1 MADTKISALPSGAPA
16 QAADEY
22 IVARSGANYK
32 LTLTNIAASMPPIG
46 ATTPNTGVFT
56 TVTATTANA
65 TTVDATNVEVTNIK
79 AKDGTAAISIAD
91 STGAVTVSTKAEF
104 ADGSASAPAITN
116 TGDTNTG
123 VYFPAADEVAVA
135 VGGSVAAAFNSN
147 GLFFRNRIING
158 DMRIDQRNAGA
169 AVTINGTANT
179 YTVDRW
185 VASGQATDG
194 VYTVDQVTD
203 APTGGGFT
211 NSLKITVTTADA
223 SIGASQIYTFGQ
235 FIEGLNTADLMW
247 GSASARAVTLSFWV
261 QASVTGT
268 YSVALKNSDANR
280 AYVATYA
287 INSANTW
294 EYKTITVPGDTTG
307 TWLTDTG
314 RGIGVRFNLGA
325 GTDYNATANSW
336 TATNGFS
343 VSGQVQ
349 LISTLNA
356 TFFITGVQLESGSVA
371 TPFERRPY
379 GTELNLCYRY
389 YYRLTPGVVNGLFAT
404 AYVVLTNF
412 ALGQTQFPVPMRVR
426 PTALE
431 QSGTANQYEVAH
443 ANTTT
448 TCSAVPTYQAATT
461 ASSASTFFQVSSG
474 LTIGQGCAFRADT
487 TNGATAYLG
496 WSAEL

>member
-1 MADTKISALPSGAPA
+1 M
-16 QAADEY
+16 
-22 IVARSGANYK
+22 
-32 LTLTNIAASMPPIG
+32 
-46 ATTPNTGVFT
+46 
-56 TVTATTANA
+56 
-65 TTVDATNVEVTNIK
+65 
-79 AKDGTAAISIAD
+79 
-91 STGAVTVSTKAEF
+91 
-104 ADGSASAPAITN
+104 
-116 TGDTNTG
+116 
-123 VYFPAADEVAVA
+123 YFPAANEVAVA
-135 VGGSVAAAFNSN
+135 AGGSVAAAFNTN

-280 AYVATYA
+280 AYVATYT

-356 TFFITGVQLESGSVA
+356 TFFITGVQLETGSVA

-379 GTELNLCYRY
+379 GTELMLCQRY
-389 YYRLTPGVVNGLFAT
+389 YYKIKATST
-404 AYVVLTNF
+404 AYAYFGIGYNESSTTAVI
-412 ALGQTQFPVPMRVR
+412 QTFFPVPMRTE

-431 QSGTANQYEVAH
+431 QSGTAAQYQIVPFGG
-443 ANTTT
+443 
-448 TCSAVPTYQAATT
+448 TCSAVPSLFTNATVWQATT
-461 ASSASTFFQVSSG
+461 LATVASG
-474 LTIGQGCAFRADT
+474 LTQGYASGFRALNN
-487 TNGATAYLG
+487 TNAFLA